1 MKPKTQSQRGCLGSR
16 KLRAVIYRIYEQ
28 STKDV
33 GFEEYYQNIME
44 KIIHQMKERL

>member
-1 MKPKTQSQRGCLGSR
+1 MKPKTQSQR
-16 KLRAVIYRIYEQ
+16 LRAVIYRIYEQ

-44 KIIHQMKERL
+44 KIIHQMKERLNELHRME